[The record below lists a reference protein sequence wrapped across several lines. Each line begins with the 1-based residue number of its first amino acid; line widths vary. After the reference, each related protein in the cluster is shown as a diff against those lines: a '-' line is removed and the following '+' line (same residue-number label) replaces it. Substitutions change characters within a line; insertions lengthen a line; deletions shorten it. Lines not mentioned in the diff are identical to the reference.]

1 MNDVTVVTSVT
12 YPSPESLA
20 LVADVQYHEPYLS
33 AALNRKFRGIVDPG
47 FYAGFLPKPGGGMN
61 LLITSVDGD
70 KTAGAA
76 SVDIGEFYQVTI
88 QHRKDISLAL
98 SAGKKYAIVLKGRYL
113 LGEDTYQVN
122 TASHIHAAEFVAR
135 TYTDSY
141 QLGDGELLV
150 CTVNIPAGVSA
161 ITQEMIDT
169 SERINRTIGI
179 DISDSVTSSRSDV
192 AASSLAVKKA
202 YDLAKSKYTAQDAST
217 TQKGLV
223 QLSSETNSDS
233 ETMAAT
239 PKAVKSVKDL
249 ADTKAPIESPSLTG
263 TPTAPTA
270 AQGTNSTQI
279 ANTAFVKAA
288 ITALINGAPGTL
300 DTLKEIAAAINND
313 PNFSTTINNAL
324 ALKAPLASPALTG
337 IPTAPTAAQGTN
349 NTQIAT
355 TAYVRA
361 AISALV
367 GSSPEALDTL
377 NELAAA
383 LGNDPNFATTMT
395 NALAGK
401 QPLDATLTALAGLAT
416 GANKLPYF
424 TGTDTVSQT
433 DLTSVGRDIL
443 AKTSVLAVI
452 QYLGLREL
460 GTSGEKIPLLSTA
473 NTWSARQT
481 FNGGITGALTGNADT
496 ATKLKTARKINN
508 VSFDGSADISLTAS
522 DVEALSLE
530 DARKIIQPLPD
541 VWIPFNDS
549 LDMIAG
555 FSPSY
560 KKIVIGDDEI
570 TMPGDKVVKFKRASK
585 ATYIN
590 KSGVLT
596 EAAIDEPRFERDGLL
611 IEGQRTNYMLN
622 SENPASWGRSSNM
635 DVPETGTDSFGFT
648 YGKFVCNDSLIGQ
661 TSAINMASIA
671 ATKSVDVSGDNK
683 YVTTSCRFKTERQVR
698 LRIRFD
704 KYDGSATTFLGDA
717 YIDTQTLEI
726 NMTGGAAS
734 RITARVRKDEATGWI
749 FAEATIQ
756 AIDDE
761 LKIGSQIQY
770 SPKQGGATVSGDYIY
785 LSTPQVEDGSCASSF
800 IISGTTAATRASDI
814 VTVPINNNLY
824 NLPFTVLCE
833 VHKNWYKTPNA
844 APRVFDTGGHQ
855 TGAAI
860 ILGFG
865 SSADGPDGF
874 PYCDIGGSN
883 RRVNENASLKKMV
896 MGMRVKSD
904 QSTCAVSNG
913 RISSETKTTWS
924 YIQNSATIR
933 IGGQTTAGLRHLF
946 GHIRNFR
953 IWHKALTDQQMAE
966 VI

>member
-1 MNDVTVVTSVT
+1 MSKLLFTMTDAGRQELVNANKTGTNKVEIVSVGLGSRYYVTSTTQTKITDEIKRLTTIGGKVVSPDTIHVTAKDDSKDEYVVHTIGLYTNKGTLFAVYSQEQVIINKASSTIALISSDIAIKNLDTENITFGDVEFINPPATETVV
-12 YPSPESLA
+12 
-20 LVADVQYHEPYLS
+20 
-33 AALNRKFRGIVDPG
+33 G
-47 FYAGFLPKPGGGMN
+47 
-61 LLITSVDGD
+61 
-70 KTAGAA
+70 
-76 SVDIGEFYQVTI
+76 
-88 QHRKDISLAL
+88 
-98 SAGKKYAIVLKGRYL
+98 
-113 LGEDTYQVN
+113 
-122 TASHIHAAEFVAR
+122 VAR
-135 TYTDSY
+135 FANEQEIEAGTD
-141 QLGDGELLV
+141 D
-150 CTVNIPAGVSA
+150 
-161 ITQEMIDT
+161 
-169 SERINRTIGI
+169 
-179 DISDSVTSSRSDV
+179 
-192 AASSLAVKKA
+192 SLAVS
-202 YDLAKSKYTAQDAST
+202 AKRLKQAIVKHEQSRNHPDATLTSK
-217 TQKGLV
+217 GIV
-223 QLSSETNSDS
+223 QLSSDTNSTS
-233 ETMAAT
+233 ETRAAT
-239 PKAVKSVKDL
+239 PKAVKEVFDL
-249 ADTKAPIESPSLTG
+249 AK
-263 TPTAPTA
+263 
-270 AQGTNSTQI
+270 Q
-279 ANTAFVKAA
+279 
-288 ITALINGAPGTL
+288 
-300 DTLKEIAAAINND
+300 
-313 PNFSTTINNAL
+313 
-324 ALKAPLASPALTG
+324 
-337 IPTAPTAAQGTN
+337 
-349 NTQIAT
+349 
-355 TAYVRA
+355 
-361 AISALV
+361 
-367 GSSPEALDTL
+367 
-377 NELAAA
+377 
-383 LGNDPNFATTMT
+383 
-395 NALAGK
+395 K
-401 QPLDATLTALAGLAT
+401 QPADDTLTALAGLAT
-416 GANKLPYF
+416 AANKLPYF
-424 TGTDTVSQT
+424 TGKDTVALA
-433 DLTSVGRDIL
+433 DLTSVGRNIL

-522 DVEALSLE
+522 DVEALPLE

-622 SENPASWGRSSNM
+622 SETPASWGKSVNM
-635 DVPETGTDSFGFT
+635 DVPETGKDSFGFT

-726 NMTGGAAS
+726 TMTGGAAS

-756 AIDDE
+756 AIDGE

-785 LSTPQVEDGSCASSF
+785 LATPQVEDGSCASSF

-865 SSADGPDGF
+865 RSTDYDGF
-874 PYCDIGGSN
+874 PYCDIGGAN
-883 RRVNENASLKKMV
+883 RRVNENASLEKMV

-904 QSTCAVSNG
+904 QSTCSVSNG

-946 GHIRNFR
+946 GHVRNFR

>member
-1 MNDVTVVTSVT
+1 MAAVKISGVLKDGAGKPIQNCTIQLKAKRNSTTVLVNTVASENPDEAGRYSMDVEYGQYSVILWIEGSQPSHVGTITVYEGSCPGTLNDFLGAMTEDDVM
-12 YPSPESLA
+12 PEA
-20 LVADVQYHEPYLS
+20 LRRFQEMVEEAARNAEAASQS
-33 AALNRKFRGIVDPG
+33 AAAAK
-47 FYAGFLPKPGGGMN
+47 K
-61 LLITSVDGD
+61 SE
-70 KTAGAA
+70 TA
-76 SVDIGEFYQVTI
+76 
-88 QHRKDISLAL
+88 
-98 SAGKKYAIVLKGRYL
+98 
-113 LGEDTYQVN
+113 
-122 TASHIHAAEFVAR
+122 
-135 TYTDSY
+135 
-141 QLGDGELLV
+141 
-150 CTVNIPAGVSA
+150 
-161 ITQEMIDT
+161 
-169 SERINRTIGI
+169 
-179 DISDSVTSSRSDV
+179 
-192 AASSLAVKKA
+192 AASSKNA
-202 YDLAKSKYTAQDAST
+202 AKT
-217 TQKGLV
+217 
-223 QLSSETNSDS
+223 SETNAANSAQAAATSQTASANSATAAKKS
-233 ETMAAT
+233 ETNA
-239 PKAVKSVKDL
+239 KNS
-249 ADTKAPIESPSLTG
+249 E
-263 TPTAPTA
+263 TA
-270 AQGTNSTQI
+270 
-279 ANTAFVKAA
+279 
-288 ITALINGAPGTL
+288 
-300 DTLKEIAAAINND
+300 
-313 PNFSTTINNAL
+313 
-324 ALKAPLASPALTG
+324 
-337 IPTAPTAAQGTN
+337 
-349 NTQIAT
+349 
-355 TAYVRA
+355 
-361 AISALV
+361 
-367 GSSPEALDTL
+367 
-377 NELAAA
+377 
-383 LGNDPNFATTMT
+383 
-395 NALAGK
+395 
-401 QPLDATLTALAGLAT
+401 
-416 GANKLPYF
+416 
-424 TGTDTVSQT
+424 
-433 DLTSVGRDIL
+433 
-443 AKTSVLAVI
+443 AKTSETNAKSS
-452 QYLGLREL
+452 QTAAK
-460 GTSGEKIPLLSTA
+460 TSETNAKASETA
-473 NTWSARQT
+473 AKSSQDAAAQSESA
-481 FNGGITGALTGNADT
+481 AA
-496 ATKLKTARKINN
+496 
-508 VSFDGSADISLTAS
+508 SSASAAAASATAS
-522 DVEALSLE
+522 ANSQKAAKTSETNAKVSETAAANSAKASAASQTAAKASE
-530 DARKIIQPLPD
+530 DAAREYASQAAEPYKYVLQPLPD

-549 LDMIAG
+549 LDMITG

-622 SENPASWGRSSNM
+622 SESPASWGRSSNM

-683 YVTTSCRFKTERQVR
+683 YVTTSCRFKTELQVR

-704 KYDGSATTFLGDA
+704 KYDGSATTFLGDV

-734 RITARVRKDEATGWI
+734 RITARVRKDEVIGWI

-756 AIDDE
+756 AIDGE

-785 LSTPQVEDGSCASSF
+785 LATPQVENGPCVSSF

-814 VTVPINNNLY
+814 VTVPIKNNLY

-865 SSADGPDGF
+865 SSADYDGF

-883 RRVNENASLKKMV
+883 RRINENASLEKMV

-924 YIQNSATIR
+924 CIQNTAIIR

-946 GHIRNFR
+946 GHVRNFR
-953 IWHKALTDQQMAE
+953 IWHKALTDAQVGE
-966 VI
+966 SI

>member
-1 MNDVTVVTSVT
+1 MSKLLFTMTDAGRQELVNANKTGTNKVEIVSVGLGSRYYVTSTTQTKITDEIKRLTTIGGKVVSPDTIHVTAKDDSKDEYVVHTIGLYTNKGTLFAVYSQEQVIINKASSTIALISSDIAIKNLDTKNITFGDVEFINPPATETVV
-12 YPSPESLA
+12 
-20 LVADVQYHEPYLS
+20 
-33 AALNRKFRGIVDPG
+33 G
-47 FYAGFLPKPGGGMN
+47 
-61 LLITSVDGD
+61 
-70 KTAGAA
+70 
-76 SVDIGEFYQVTI
+76 
-88 QHRKDISLAL
+88 
-98 SAGKKYAIVLKGRYL
+98 
-113 LGEDTYQVN
+113 
-122 TASHIHAAEFVAR
+122 VAR
-135 TYTDSY
+135 FANEQEIDAGTD
-141 QLGDGELLV
+141 D
-150 CTVNIPAGVSA
+150 
-161 ITQEMIDT
+161 
-169 SERINRTIGI
+169 
-179 DISDSVTSSRSDV
+179 
-192 AASSLAVKKA
+192 SLAVS
-202 YDLAKSKYTAQDAST
+202 AKRLKQSIVKHEQSRNHPDATLTSK
-217 TQKGLV
+217 GIV
-223 QLSSETNSDS
+223 QLSSDTNSTS
-233 ETMAAT
+233 ETRAAT
-239 PKAVKSVKDL
+239 PKAVKEVFDL
-249 ADTKAPIESPSLTG
+249 AK
-263 TPTAPTA
+263 
-270 AQGTNSTQI
+270 Q
-279 ANTAFVKAA
+279 
-288 ITALINGAPGTL
+288 
-300 DTLKEIAAAINND
+300 
-313 PNFSTTINNAL
+313 
-324 ALKAPLASPALTG
+324 
-337 IPTAPTAAQGTN
+337 
-349 NTQIAT
+349 
-355 TAYVRA
+355 
-361 AISALV
+361 
-367 GSSPEALDTL
+367 
-377 NELAAA
+377 
-383 LGNDPNFATTMT
+383 
-395 NALAGK
+395 K
-401 QPLDATLTALAGLAT
+401 QPADDTLTALAGLAT
-416 GANKLPYF
+416 AANKLPYF
-424 TGTDTVSQT
+424 TGKDTVALA
-433 DLTSVGRDIL
+433 DLTSVGRNIL

-473 NTWSARQT
+473 NTWSERQT
-481 FNGGITGALTGNADT
+481 FNGGLNGALTGNADT

-508 VSFDGSADISLTAS
+508 VSFDGSSDITLTAS
-522 DVEALSLE
+522 DIEALSLE

-549 LDMIAG
+549 LDMITG

-785 LSTPQVEDGSCASSF
+785 LATPQVEDGSCASSF

-814 VTVPINNNLY
+814 VTVPIKNNLY

-865 SSADGPDGF
+865 SSADYDGF
-874 PYCDIGGSN
+874 PYCDIGGAN
-883 RRVNENASLKKMV
+883 RRVNENASLEKMV

-904 QSTCAVSNG
+904 QSTCSVSNG